1 MKRQPTKRYSKEFGK
16 KEKVLNYATQTY
28 QLSRPNKVGAV
39 MALIREC
46 QPKTIEE
53 WEKWYFEN
61 AKTDGKAPSKI
72 TNKSLEELG
81 ERLYVKIKEIV
92 IPDWTEAFNNL
103 TLQDCIDYIH
113 NLTINRTFDGFIREK
128 SVIED
133 NLAKTLPNVRFEE
146 SDPELDHAGDIDY
159 LGWVGNKAF
168 GIQIKPVTSKANFGN
183 YSATERMRA
192 SFDDFTKRFGGH
204 VFVVFSIDDKIENE
218 EVVGQIFEE
227 IKRLTK

>member
-1 MKRQPTKRYSKEFGK
+1 MVN

-28 QLSRPNKVGAV
+28 QLSIPNKVGTV

-46 QPKTIEE
+46 QPKNIEE

-72 TNKSLEELG
+72 TKESLDELG
-81 ERLYVKIKEIV
+81 ERLFVKIKEIV
-92 IPDWTEAFNNL
+92 IPKWTEAFNQL
-103 TLQDCIDYIH
+103 TLQDCIEYIH
-113 NLTINRTFDGFIREK
+113 NFTINRTFDGFIREK

-133 NLAKTLPNVRFEE
+133 NLAKTFPNVKFEE

-159 LGWVGNKAF
+159 LGWVGDKAF
-168 GIQIKPVTSKANFGN
+168 GIQIKPVTAKANFGN
-183 YSATERMRA
+183 YSATERMKA
-192 SFDDFTKRFGGH
+192 SFDDFTKKFGGQ
-204 VFVVFSIDDKIENE
+204 VFVVFSIDDNIKNE
-218 EVVGQIFEE
+218 DVVGQIAEE